1 MIPESPKL
9 KPCPFCGGEAKYQ
22 VSSPN
27 WDGACNVRVKCKTEG
42 CYANMLNGWQLN
54 EMIAAEKW
62 NRRDTEERLSKHVQF
77 LLDIINRL
85 PDATFMGIVLG
96 TKTTEELEDELEKK
110 NWMYNERV
118 IRRVEERNL
127 EPDSGKPDPS

>member
-1 MIPESPKL
+1 MIPERHKL
-9 KPCPFCGGEAKYQ
+9 KPCPFCGGEAEYEI
-22 VSSPN
+22 SLPN
-27 WDGACNVRVKCKTEG
+27 WDDACNVRVKCKTEG

-62 NRRDTEERLSKHVQF
+62 NKRDTEERLSKHVQF

-96 TKTTEELEDELEKK
+96 EKTTEELEDELEKK
-110 NWMYNERV
+110 NWMYNESV
-118 IRRVEERNL
+118 IRPAERRNAVQ
-127 EPDSGKPDPS
+127 DTGGTDQT